1 MFWAGF
7 TYNLCFPY
15 LLVANNT
22 AQAHV
27 GPRGWGCASWI
38 LICLE
43 QGEGLITVHI
53 ACRTRWMVETWRWW
67 VIRGLKLRQKETEQ
81 NKWGERLLQTSSTS
95 FYNVLFFFSSE
106 VGPEVQVTHALS
118 LGKDLLR
125 EGKACLY
132 GPSPT
137 WPPLLRC
144 SSACILPCKHE
155 CICMP
160 SLWKASHSHSF
171 LRPPEMTVLI
181 ISLLSLSLV
190 KIIPAQ

>member
-27 GPRGWGCASWI
+27 GPRGWSCASWI

-53 ACRTRWMVETWRWW
+53 ACRARWMVETWRWW

-95 FYNVLFFFSSE
+95 FYNVLFFFPQKWAQRYKLPMPCHSE
-106 VGPEVQVTHALS
+106 KIFWEKGKLAFMGQVLPGHLCWDAPLPASCPASMNVYACPLS
-118 LGKDLLR
+118 GKL
-125 EGKACLY
+125 
-132 GPSPT
+132 PT
-137 WPPLLRC
+137 VTR
-144 SSACILPCKHE
+144 S
-155 CICMP
+155 
-160 SLWKASHSHSF
+160 
-171 LRPPEMTVLI
+171 
-181 ISLLSLSLV
+181 
-190 KIIPAQ
+190 